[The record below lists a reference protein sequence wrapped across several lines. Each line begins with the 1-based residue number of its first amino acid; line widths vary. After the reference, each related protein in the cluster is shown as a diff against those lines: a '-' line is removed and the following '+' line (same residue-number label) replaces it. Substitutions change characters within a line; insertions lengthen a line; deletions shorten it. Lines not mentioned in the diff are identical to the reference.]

1 MARPKKNSF
10 GAISYKRRAGH
21 IDAGVW
27 VDTPSGKR
35 FHTIGRKGDPD
46 LQRKYA
52 LFCASYIQEEEDV
65 PLNEVTVAILFRHYL
80 EKRLPH
86 LQPADQ
92 HHVKLIMKLLVE
104 RFGTLKV
111 REFDCVKFR
120 AAQQVVALH
129 GQRLVRPWS
138 FAYCNK
144 LMGYLR
150 AIFKWGVGRK
160 LFDASNLL
168 EIKTVEPIGAGDEVY
183 DLGDTSPR
191 QDVPDAVIQKTLPYL
206 SAVMVDVVTLIR
218 GACLRPCELVR
229 MRVQDVIESEGGV
242 VEIKHHKTRRF
253 GVRRFAAFSRAEM
266 AILRRRCVGKGADE
280 FVFSPRDTMR
290 ELWTRR
296 QFKADED
303 SLLRFT
309 DQYTTERLGHA
320 LAEGIKRARAA
331 GVRIPKWTL
340 YQLRHTAV
348 TENSEKYGVE
358 MASYIAGHRSMKTTA
373 IYDHKAVQ
381 CAIQAAEERTRR
393 ENKTGPE

>member
-10 GAISYKRRAGH
+10 GAIAFKKRAGH

-86 LQPADQ
+86 LQPPDQ

-104 RFGTLKV
+104 KFGPVNVKD
-111 REFDCVKFR
+111 FDCVSFR
-120 AAQQVVALH
+120 SAQKVIATH

-138 FAYCNK
+138 FSYCNK

-168 EIKTVEPIGAGDEVY
+168 EIKTVEPIGQGDEVY
-183 DLGDTSPR
+183 DLGDTFPR
-191 QDVPDAVIQKTLPYL
+191 QEVPDEVIEATLPFL
-206 SAVMVDVVTLIR
+206 SDVMVDVVTLIR
-218 GACLRPCELVR
+218 GACLRPCELTR
-229 MRVQDVIESEGGV
+229 LRVQDVRESRNGV
-242 VEIKHHKTRRF
+242 VEIRHHKTQRF
-253 GVRRFAAFSRAEM
+253 GVRRYAAFSRAEM
-266 AILRRRCVGKGADE
+266 AILLRRSYGKGADE

-290 ELWTRR
+290 EVWKNRR
-296 QFKADED
+296 CRYLED
-303 SLLRFT
+303 CLLKYS
-309 DQYTTERLGHA
+309 DHYTTERLGHA
-320 LAEGIKRARAA
+320 LADGIKKARAA

-340 YQLRHTAV
+340 YQLRHSAV

-358 MASYIAGHRSMKTTA
+358 IASYIAGHRSMKTTA

-381 CAIQAAEERTRR
+381 CAIHAAEERTRKEQKR
-393 ENKTGPE
+393 GPE